1 MLSEDVIILSGSLLH
16 DQVFFLFVFYVTHSE
31 GQSEQLSHYS
41 VSLLFVASLCEGEHW
56 RTQTSRLHHVD
67 ILDLS
72 FGHLSQR
79 ITRLTWRAPF
89 TLHAL
94 SLPSAAL
101 LQYLN
106 RNWFPCANAGATT
119 TTSTT
124 QLLHRLQRNI
134 CFYQK
139 NMVVFV
145 RFKER
150 RSTF

>member
-1 MLSEDVIILSGSLLH
+1 MLSEDVMILSGSLLH
-16 DQVFFLFVFYVTHSE
+16 DQVCFLFFVFNVTHSE

-56 RTQTSRLHHVD
+56 RIRTSRLHRVD

-79 ITRLTWRAPF
+79 ITRLTRRAPF
-89 TLHAL
+89 TLHVL

-106 RNWFPCANAGATT
+106 GNRFPCTNAGATTTT

-134 CFYQK
+134 CFYK
-139 NMVVFV
+139 
-145 RFKER
+145 KTWL
-150 RSTF
+150 SLWD